1 MRLIA
6 SVIFILFF
14 YNINCQN
21 FPKLYPLNVD
31 GSLFANII
39 SKNDTL
45 IVYGSTIDTVNKRW
59 GIYLGKVDTFGK
71 VLLDITYFD
80 SSSHYLMELNYPIL
94 SDNNNFYITGNIYN
108 RSNIY
113 FKKLSENFKDIFT
126 KEIISGS
133 DVSYV
138 NNLLKVNNNKYLI
151 GGSRSVTNIKYIGF
165 YHFLDSLG
173 NVLLSKSINENDKYG
188 AKVNSFILINNNRI
202 YITGIEHGTLDTS
215 HQSFIITIDSVGNIL
230 NKWNSKD
237 NEHQGIRKLFI
248 LSDSSIIYTSIE
260 SKLENGDYFQRTVL
274 IKRDKF
280 MNVLWKRIFNDYWSP
295 FLNEPVD
302 LKETPDGNFILAH
315 ITPSKKVASN
325 ITNVILTCLFKF
337 NSNGDSLWAR
347 NDTVIYYN
355 KYQIENRIGGITVL
369 PSGSIVV
376 CGYSNAPI
384 DGSVRSIAWLYKV
397 NKDGCMDFCNTSGFL
412 DLGETEQK
420 VKVFPNPTTDE
431 FTISSNTELNQ
442 VEIYNSF
449 GQQIFK
455 KETLNNYLNIN
466 TFDWKNGMYFIT
478 IKDNIGSIYTTKLVV
493 HHAL

>member
-45 IVYGSTIDTVNKRW
+45 LIYGSTIDTLNKRW
-59 GIYLGKVDTFGK
+59 GIYLSKVDTFGK
-71 VLLDITYFD
+71 VILDTTYFD
-80 SSSHYLMELNYPIL
+80 SSSHYLVELNYPIL

-113 FKKLSENFKDIFT
+113 FKKLGENFNDIFT
-126 KEIISGS
+126 KEIISSS
-133 DVSYV
+133 DVTYV
-138 NNLLKVNNNKYLI
+138 NNLLKINNNKYLI
-151 GGSRSVTNIKYIGF
+151 GGSKSSKSVKLYGYFHIVDSLGNIILSKTIYETDKYGAYINNF
-165 YHFLDSLG
+165 YKLNNNKILISGSFGISDTTYKSGILTLDSLG
-173 NVLLSKSINENDKYG
+173 NISNLWYSEINEHPGIQKLI
-188 AKVNSFILINNNRI
+188 ILD
-202 YITGIEHGTLDTS
+202 DT
-215 HQSFIITIDSVGNIL
+215 
-230 NKWNSKD
+230 
-237 NEHQGIRKLFI
+237 
-248 LSDSSIIYTSIE
+248 SIIYTTRQF
-260 SKLENGDYFQRTVL
+260 KVVNGEGFQRTLLV
-274 IKRDKF
+274 KRDKN
-280 MNVLWKRIFNDYWSP
+280 MNVLWQKTFNEEWSMYYNQP
-295 FLNEPVD
+295 ID

-315 ITPSKKVASN
+315 DKGSIKNSTKP
-325 ITNVILTCLFKF
+325 NVLLTCLFKF
-337 NSNGDSLWAR
+337 NSNGDSIWSR
-347 NDTVIYYN
+347 EDTIIYSEKFGVAN
-355 KYQIENRIGGITVL
+355 KMGGITVL

-397 NKDGCMDFCNTSGFL
+397 NKDGCMDFCNTTGFL

-442 VEIYNSF
+442 VEIYNSY
-449 GQQIFK
+449 GQQVFK
-455 KETLNNYLNIN
+455 KQTLNNYLNIN

-478 IKDNIGSIYTTKLVV
+478 IKNNNGSIYTTKLIV